1 MKYLLLQP
9 KCYKDNIEYEQNSE
23 QLLVVAELE
32 IKKSRGLMPYTYR
45 YSIKRLVATAT
56 GLF

>member
-9 KCYKDNIEYEQNSE
+9 KCYKDNIKYEQNSE

-32 IKKSRGLMPYTYR
+32 INKSRGLMPYTYSYR
-45 YSIKRLVATAT
+45 DI
-56 GLF
+56 

>member
-1 MKYLLLQP
+1 LQP

-32 IKKSRGLMPYTYR
+32 IK
-45 YSIKRLVATAT
+45 
-56 GLF
+56 